1 MNGVFGRL
9 LQPRLAM
16 RLLVMVSV
24 SLLGLAL
31 LGYLAVADNRQAMWQ
46 ARTDQLRAHTEEAV
60 SLAAVFQ
67 RRVQDGSLT
76 RDAAIQQFRDLL
88 RPIRFS
94 GGVGYYFVYG
104 MDGQM
109 LVLGPTP
116 KAEGTNRF
124 NMRDGAGDLWVQSMI
139 KLANQGGG
147 TLLYHY
153 PKPGTTVPLP
163 KLSAVAPIP
172 GWDMLVGTGLYVDDL
187 AAATRASAVRF
198 ATLAGVIALVCV
210 LAAWL
215 VGRGITRPLAA
226 LAAAMLRLADGEMDV
241 PVDGTGRRDEIGD
254 MARTAVV
261 FRRSMADAKTLRA
274 GQERAKA
281 EAAAARKLELA
292 RLASSFEN
300 KVAEV
305 VGALSARSAGL
316 QGIAE
321 TLSSSAEQ
329 SEGRIATAGGLAEG
343 ASAGL
348 QTVSAAAEELT
359 ASIGEI
365 TRQVTQSAR
374 ITAQAVA
381 DARRTDGIVRTLAE
395 GAERIGTVVELITGI
410 AEQTN
415 LLALNATIEAARAGD
430 AGKGFAVVA
439 SEVKSLAGQT
449 SRATEEIGAQIAAIQ
464 SATQEAVT
472 AIRTIADTIQ
482 SVSAIAGSIAAAVEQ
497 QGAATA
503 EIARSVGSTAE
514 AAQGVTGSLAEVRA
528 AARDTGATAGSV
540 LSAAGEVSGYAR
552 RVSAEVDRFVA
563 EVRAA

>member
-1 MNGVFGRL
+1 
-9 LQPRLAM
+9 
-16 RLLVMVSV
+16 
-24 SLLGLAL
+24 
-31 LGYLAVADNRQAMWQ
+31 
-46 ARTDQLRAHTEEAV
+46 
-60 SLAAVFQ
+60 
-67 RRVQDGSLT
+67 
-76 RDAAIQQFRDLL
+76 
-88 RPIRFS
+88 
-94 GGVGYYFVYG
+94 
-104 MDGQM
+104 
-109 LVLGPTP
+109 
-116 KAEGTNRF
+116 
-124 NMRDGAGDLWVQSMI
+124 
-139 KLANQGGG
+139 
-147 TLLYHY
+147 
-153 PKPGTTVPLP
+153 
-163 KLSAVAPIP
+163 
-172 GWDMLVGTGLYVDDL
+172 
-187 AAATRASAVRF
+187 
-198 ATLAGVIALVCV
+198 
-210 LAAWL
+210 
-215 VGRGITRPLAA
+215 
-226 LAAAMLRLADGEMDV
+226 
-241 PVDGTGRRDEIGD
+241 

-329 SEGRIATAGGLAEG
+329 SEGRIAAAGGLAEG

-365 TRQVTQSAR
+365 TRQVTQSSR

-472 AIRTIADTIQ
+472 AIRTIAETIQ

-514 AAQGVTGSLAEVRA
+514 AAHGVTGSLVEVRA
-528 AARDTGATAGSV
+528 AARDTGATAGAV

-552 RVSAEVDRFVA
+552 QVSAEVDRFVA